1 MTLLLCSQG
10 LPHSELWAFA
20 PLYGYRLLSLR
31 SFSATR
37 SMPCGTRSNRSVT
50 FRPMA
55 NFHASTRGD
64 LVSKTP
70 KGSVNL
76 TPLPASV
83 ISNLSGLSR

>member
-1 MTLLLCSQG
+1 
-10 LPHSELWAFA
+10 
-20 PLYGYRLLSLR
+20 
-31 SFSATR
+31 
-37 SMPCGTRSNRSVT
+37 MPCGTRSNRSVI

-76 TPLPASV
+76 TPLPAPV